1 MVQWAKGCEWSPWLG
16 GSAAPCWIGPGSHLN
31 AVAWVLPKVTQTP
44 ILSDWN
50 LRAAKPADLDGY
62 FGIGLNAAPIIHL
75 IWPGFV

>member
-44 ILSDWN
+44 SFPIRTRAPLS
-50 LRAAKPADLDGY
+50 LQ
-62 FGIGLNAAPIIHL
+62 
-75 IWPGFV
+75 IWTVISASA